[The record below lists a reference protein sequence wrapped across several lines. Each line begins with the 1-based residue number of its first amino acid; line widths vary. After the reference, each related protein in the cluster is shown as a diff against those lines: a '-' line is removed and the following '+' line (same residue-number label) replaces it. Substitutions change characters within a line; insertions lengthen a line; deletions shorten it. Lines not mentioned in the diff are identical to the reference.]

1 LPAVHTVNLPFC
13 TIKYKKSKIHTHTH
27 KGGGLAIFL
36 SEECNNPDIVYIS
49 EYHMN
54 ENELPNL
61 SVPRYNVAK
70 GFSLKTSS

>member
-1 LPAVHTVNLPFC
+1 
-13 TIKYKKSKIHTHTH
+13 
-27 KGGGLAIFL
+27 L
-36 SEECNNPDIVYIS
+36 SEECNNPDIVCIS
-49 EYHMN
+49 EHHMN